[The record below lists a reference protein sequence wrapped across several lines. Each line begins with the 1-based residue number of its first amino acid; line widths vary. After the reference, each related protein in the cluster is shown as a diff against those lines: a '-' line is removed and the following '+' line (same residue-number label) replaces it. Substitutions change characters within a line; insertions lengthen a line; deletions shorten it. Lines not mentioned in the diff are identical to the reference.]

1 MNETMTVTMDSAGRL
16 VLPKQVRS
24 SLGLEPGQRLRVA
37 VRDDRVEL
45 APMPIEASLAE
56 ESGVLVIVPQEPV
69 ATLSHKDVRDAVD
82 RGRK

>member
-1 MNETMTVTMDSAGRL
+1 MTVTMDSAGRF
-16 VLPKQVRS
+16 VLPKQIRS

-45 APMPIEASLAE
+45 APMPIEADLSE
-56 ESGVLVIVPQEPV
+56 QSGVLVIVPQEPV
-69 ATLSHKDVRDAVD
+69 AALSRDDVRETID

>member
-1 MNETMTVTMDSAGRL
+1 MKETMTVTMDGAGRL
-16 VLPKQVRS
+16 VLPKQIRS
-24 SLGLEPGQRLRVA
+24 LLGLEPGQRLQVV

-45 APMPIEASLAE
+45 APMPIEANLAE

-69 ATLSHKDVRDAVD
+69 ATLTRDDVGDAID